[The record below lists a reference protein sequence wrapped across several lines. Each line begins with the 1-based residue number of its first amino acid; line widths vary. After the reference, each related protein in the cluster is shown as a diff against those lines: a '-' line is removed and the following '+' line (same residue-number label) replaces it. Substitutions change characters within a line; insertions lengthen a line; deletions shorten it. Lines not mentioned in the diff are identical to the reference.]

1 MNWLDSFWQTF
12 INGLENKKN
21 QNKDISDVFI
31 SIIKQTKPIT
41 LSENEIILGCD
52 NIGIYGFLQ
61 KKLKIIETLLKEDFK
76 KNISVNLKLV
86 EKKHKK
92 TPPPLLTYQPNKEDV
107 FIKAGL
113 NLKYSFENFAVSST
127 NQVAY
132 AAAQAI
138 VNNLGNAYN
147 PLFLYGGVGVGKT
160 HLAQA
165 VARKILEIDQNKK
178 VLFCPGDNFTNELIE
193 AIQNKNTN
201 RFRKKYRQLDL
212 LIVDDIQFIA
222 GKLHVQEEFFHTF
235 NSIITAGGQIILTSD
250 RPPYEIKNL
259 QDRLRSRFSG
269 GLTIDIQPPDFELRC
284 AILLIK
290 AKEKKIEIEMP
301 AVKIIAERIND
312 ARALEGTLLSLYAK
326 ILGKKEIIDLEVVD
340 NYFSEK
346 KQNNIKKVTPADVI
360 RCVCSFYNIKQSH
373 LKSGKRTSNLA
384 LPRQIVMY
392 ILRQYLK
399 MKYEEIAFFLKKKDH
414 TTIIHAERKIEGML
428 LKNPVFKK
436 EVDNIT
442 QSLFPST

>member
-1 MNWLDSFWQTF
+1 MNFLDGFWQSF
-12 INGLENKKN
+12 INNLETKKE
-21 QNKDISDVFI
+21 QNKDVSDVFI
-31 SIIKQTKPIT
+31 SVIKQVKPVT
-41 LSENEIILGCD
+41 LTEDEIVLGCN
-52 NIGIYGFLQ
+52 NIGVYGFLQ
-61 KKLKIIETLLKEDFK
+61 KKTKIIEKLLKDSFK
-76 KNISVNLKLV
+76 KNIVVNLKLL
-86 EKKHKK
+86 EKKAKK
-92 TPPPLLTYQPNKEDV
+92 TPPPLLVYQPNKDEV

-113 NLKYSFENFAVSST
+113 NPKFSFDNFAVSTT

-132 AAAQAI
+132 AAAQAV
-138 VNNLGNAYN
+138 VNNLGSAYN

-165 VARKILEIDQNKK
+165 VARKILETDQNKK

-201 RFRKKYRQLDL
+201 RFRKKYRFLDL

-250 RPPYEIKNL
+250 RPPHEIKNL
-259 QDRLRSRFSG
+259 QDRLKSRFSG

-290 AKEKKIEIEMP
+290 AKERKIEIDMP
-301 AVKIIAERIND
+301 AVKIIAEQITD
-312 ARALEGTLLSLYAK
+312 TRALEGTLLSLYAK
-326 ILGKKEIIDLEVVD
+326 VLGKKEMIDLETVESF
-340 NYFSEK
+340 FSEK
-346 KQNNIKKVTPADVI
+346 KQNEVKKISPGDVV

-373 LKSGKRTSNLA
+373 LKSEKRTSNLA

-392 ILRQYLK
+392 ILRRYLK
-399 MKYEEIAFFLKKKDH
+399 MKYEEIAFYLKRKDH
-414 TTIIHAERKIEGML
+414 TTIIHAERKIENL
-428 LKNPVFKK
+428 CLKNPVFKK
-436 EVDNIT
+436 EIDNII
-442 QSLFPST
+442 QNLFPST